1 MVIHKHYIV
10 MCLLSTSIASQERLT
25 ACECVHCHD
34 HVYRQSRH
42 LQFHRRRS
50 RKVQELWWQG
60 LPPGVRGEVWRRAI
74 GNELNISPG
83 GRLAAAWNGPFSAMM
98 SCGEK

>member
-1 MVIHKHYIV
+1 M
-10 MCLLSTSIASQERLT
+10 R
-25 ACECVHCHD
+25 ACVRACVCVCACVHSHN
-34 HVYRQSRH
+34 HMFSQSRH
-42 LQFHRRRS
+42 LQFHRHKS

-83 GRLAAAWNGPFSAMM
+83 GRVRQQPGIDPSPL
-98 SCGEK
+98 